1 MGRVKKVRGMNM
13 NANLFCDRGNNRSE
27 VGAKLFWLRTINRST
42 MLCEYGAVGMIC
54 LHLDIPYTNKVRTS
68 RIFPSLAV
76 SGSLD
81 PIPGI
86 LGNGAAKDQ
95 SDSRP

>member
-1 MGRVKKVRGMNM
+1 MADVMG
-13 NANLFCDRGNNRSE
+13 L
-27 VGAKLFWLRTINRST
+27 
-42 MLCEYGAVGMIC
+42 Y
-54 LHLDIPYTNKVRTS
+54 LDIPYTTRVRTS

>member
-1 MGRVKKVRGMNM
+1 MN
-13 NANLFCDRGNNRSE
+13 N
-27 VGAKLFWLRTINRST
+27 
-42 MLCEYGAVGMIC
+42 GAVGMIG
-54 LHLDIPYTNKVRTS
+54 LYLDIPYTDKVRTS

>member
-1 MGRVKKVRGMNM
+1 MQTYFAIGATTGLRLVQNCLGQGEDTQQVYKVIWITVMAVVMG
-13 NANLFCDRGNNRSE
+13 L
-27 VGAKLFWLRTINRST
+27 
-42 MLCEYGAVGMIC
+42 Y
-54 LHLDIPYTNKVRTS
+54 LDIPYTKKVRTS
-68 RIFPSLAV
+68 RVFPSLAV